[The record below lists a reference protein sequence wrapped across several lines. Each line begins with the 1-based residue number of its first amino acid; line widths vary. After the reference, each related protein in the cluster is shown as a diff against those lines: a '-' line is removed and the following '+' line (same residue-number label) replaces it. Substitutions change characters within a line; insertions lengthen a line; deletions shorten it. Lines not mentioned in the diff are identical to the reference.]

1 MVTQL
6 QDVSNTVAQEKISN
20 QRLRNEEIRR
30 QMANPWSE
38 PKEPTTS
45 GRQPLQDLFSNNGYA
60 PTEASIYSR
69 LKNNV
74 DSLGLSGNYSSS
86 GKSTSPSGKS
96 VGPIPRVAAPIVG
109 TMMRVGGL
117 GRYAGLGSS
126 AVNFARGDTAS
137 GLSGLTNWVTR
148 QTPLGKI
155 TGLPELAGTVASGI
169 TKGKDFGEMAKD
181 AAWSFG
187 KSALTK
193 AVPGLVLADLL
204 MGLGTWG
211 VSAMTGKDLDWNPR
225 RGLEGLFSPNTT
237 QPASWQGGFFYPG
250 YTPPAGSWMSS
261 GNENYSPYG
270 GSQYNRVGDS
280 SFGGY
285 SPTMNYGSN
294 SGSYWSGSSG
304 SSSSSS
310 GYPSSGSWSSYSSG
324 SAYSSD
330 SDSESSDGGL

>member
-6 QDVSNTVAQEKISN
+6 QDVAKTGAQEKISN
-20 QRLRNEEIRR
+20 QRLRNEAIRK
-30 QMANPWSE
+30 QMSNPWSE
-38 PKEPTTS
+38 PKEPVTATTS
-45 GRQPLQDLFSNNGYA
+45 GTQPLQDLFSNNGYA
-60 PTEASIYSR
+60 PTEASTYSR

-86 GKSTSPSGKS
+86 GQSTSPSGKS
-96 VGPIPRVAAPIVG
+96 GGPIPGVAAPIVG
-109 TMMRVGGL
+109 TMMGVGGL

-137 GLSGLTNWVTR
+137 GLSGLTNWVMR

-181 AAWSFG
+181 AAWSLG

-193 AVPGLVLADLL
+193 AVPGLGLADLL

-237 QPASWQGGFFYPG
+237 QPASWQGGFFDPG
-250 YTPPAGSWMSS
+250 YRQQEGSYITS

-270 GSQYNRVGDS
+270 GSQYNRVGDRS
-280 SFGGY
+280 S
-285 SPTMNYGSN
+285 
-294 SGSYWSGSSG
+294 SSS

-310 GYPSSGSWSSYSSG
+310 GYPSTGADSGFDSSTWGGSGGSSGYSGSDSSSSYSNP
-324 SAYSSD
+324 SS
-330 SDSESSDGGL
+330 SYGGW

>member
-6 QDVSNTVAQEKISN
+6 QDVANTVAQEKISN

-60 PTEASIYSR
+60 PTEASTYSR

-86 GKSTSPSGKS
+86 GQSTSPSGKS
-96 VGPIPRVAAPIVG
+96 GGPIPGVAAPIVG
-109 TMMRVGGL
+109 TMMGVGGL

-193 AVPGLVLADLL
+193 AVPGLGLADLL

-237 QPASWQGGFFYPG
+237 QPASWQGGFFDPG
-250 YTPPAGSWMSS
+250 YTPTPGSWMSS

-270 GSQYNRVGDS
+270 GAQYNRVPSTS
-280 SFGGY
+280 SSSSSGWGGY

-304 SSSSSS
+304 YSSSNDSSDS
-310 GYPSSGSWSSYSSG
+310 GSSNSGSWSSYSGG
-324 SAYSSD
+324 SAYS
-330 SDSESSDGGL
+330 